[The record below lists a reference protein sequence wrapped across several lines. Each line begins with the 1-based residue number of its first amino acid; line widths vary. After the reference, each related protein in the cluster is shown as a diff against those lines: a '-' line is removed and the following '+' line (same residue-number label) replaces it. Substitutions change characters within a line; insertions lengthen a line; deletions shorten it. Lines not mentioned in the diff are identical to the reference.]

1 MGTVESRIDREGFEW
16 RARRM
21 AWKGFLKHWHVDKK
35 HFNRHLCYK
44 GGEPL
49 KTRSLVEI
57 SHILTGNSAWNL
69 KKE

>member
-44 GGEPL
+44 GG
-49 KTRSLVEI
+49 
-57 SHILTGNSAWNL
+57 SH
-69 KKE
+69 